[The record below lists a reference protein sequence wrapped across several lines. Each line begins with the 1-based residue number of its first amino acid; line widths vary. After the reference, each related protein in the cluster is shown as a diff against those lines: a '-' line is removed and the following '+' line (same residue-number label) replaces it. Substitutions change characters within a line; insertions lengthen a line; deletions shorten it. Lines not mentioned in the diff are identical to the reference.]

1 MYRRWEQP
9 RHTAQSK
16 VKLSALVPTVGS
28 SSSLVLVAV
37 QLVPTAVGIDK
48 AFGQSE
54 DVIDGDVSL
63 ENSRDVMVY
72 IQIKPNG
79 VKLAGVGV
87 SDKGQPI

>member
-16 VKLSALVPTVGS
+16 VKLSA
-28 SSSLVLVAV
+28 
-37 QLVPTAVGIDK
+37 LVPTAVGIDK